1 MARSPQRPRRVKPWM
16 IGTLAVVVVLILAA
30 MSVKVVSIEDNEA
43 RAAGGFD
50 PASYAADRFDSEIV
64 PQIEDE
70 ALDLSTLLTDL
81 AAGADEAEFGNT
93 SGSSSAYSFPVTF
106 TGVAGTPAGAILPVT
121 VEGVPADVTVQVQIG
136 PALNGT
142 AIRDVT
148 GTVSF
153 NEFTNQLEYQTVAT
167 EFNNLVRTDVLADVD
182 PAAIAGKTVTVT
194 GAYTRVNPALV
205 SVVPVSF
212 EVQP

>member
-1 MARSPQRPRRVKPWM
+1 MARPTPTPRRVKPWM
-16 IGTLAVVVVLILAA
+16 IGAFALVIVAILAA
-30 MSVKVVSIEDNEA
+30 MSVKVVSLDEA
-43 RAAGGFD
+43 TASAAGGFD
-50 PASYAADRFDSEIV
+50 PASYAADRFESAVV
-64 PQIEDE
+64 PQIEDD
-70 ALDLSTLLTDL
+70 AVDLATLLDDL
-81 AAGADEAEFGNT
+81 EGGADEADFGNT

-121 VEGVPADVTVQVQIG
+121 VAGIPAGVTVQVQIG

-167 EFNNLVRTDVLADVD
+167 EFNNLVRETVLTDVD
-182 PAAIAGKTVTVT
+182 PAALAGASVTVT
-194 GAYTRVNPALV
+194 GAFTRVNPALV

-212 EVQP
+212 EVTP

>member
-1 MARSPQRPRRVKPWM
+1 MARSPKQPRRVKPWM
-16 IGTLAVVVVLILAA
+16 IGALAIVAVLVAAA
-30 MSVKVVSIEDNEA
+30 MSVKVVSLEENEA

-50 PASYAADRFDSEIV
+50 PASYAADRFESEV
-64 PQIEDE
+64 APQIEDD
-70 ALDLSTLLTDL
+70 AIDLATLLGDL
-81 AAGADEAEFGNT
+81 AGGADEAEFGNS

-136 PALNGT
+136 PALNGS

-148 GTVSF
+148 GTESF

-167 EFNNLVRTDVLADVD
+167 EFNNLVRSEVLDEVD
-182 PAAIAGKTVTVT
+182 PAALAGKTVTVT
-194 GAYTRVNPALV
+194 GAFTRVNPALV

>member
-16 IGTLAVVVVLILAA
+16 IGTVAVVVVLIAA
-30 MSVKVVSIEDNEA
+30 ALSVKVVSIEDVEA

-50 PASYAADRFDSEIV
+50 PASYAADRFESDIV
-64 PQIEDE
+64 PQIDEE
-70 ALDLSTLLTDL
+70 ALDLTALLADL
-81 AAGADEAEFGNT
+81 AAGADEADLGNT
-93 SGSSSAYSFPVTF
+93 SGSSSAFSFPVTF
-106 TGVAGTPAGAILPVT
+106 TGVAGTPVGAILPIT
-121 VEGVPADVTVQVQIG
+121 VEGVPAETTVQVQIG

-182 PAAIAGKTVTVT
+182 PAALAGQTVTVT
-194 GAYTRVNPALV
+194 GAFTRVNPALV

-212 EVQP
+212 EVTP